1 MYSLSII
8 LPFIDEINSLKKTIN
23 IINKQNKE
31 NKEFLII
38 ISSKK
43 TPTKMV
49 KKLNSLLANNF
60 YEPQH
65 QELKLPKLKKI
76 KKKIN
81 LNELA

>member
-43 TPTKMV
+43 TPTKIV
-49 KKLNSLLANNF
+49 KKLKKLIKKNNIKIFYQKNLLS
-60 YEPQH
+60 EV
-65 QELKLPKLKKI
+65 LLKKV
-76 KKKIN
+76 
-81 LNELA
+81 